1 MALFSNIGSGDLAT
15 MQAQLDEQRATAV
28 GNLTPNQIYQ
38 QMAYK
43 AGSGLTRGIGG
54 LLGADMVDP
63 ELKRRSERTRIVSAI
78 NPQDE
83 ESLKEGVANLQKAGF
98 AEDAFALS
106 SQLLERQKKLA
117 QINSEQA
124 LTAQRG
130 REGKVNDPFQKLVEQ
145 GIYTPESLAKY
156 KESGLVTDLQRYE
169 KVKEQTERKT
179 RTETVGGRR
188 LLIDAL
194 TGETIKDLGAASK
207 TLEESLGAGLGTLGK
222 ALAKGQEAEAKET
235 GGFAAKDFNAL
246 GSSVAAGTASKR
258 NIVVLENAMK
268 NAFTGKFADVK
279 EGVVTGLEGLGIKV
293 GDDLRKAA
301 SNTQLVNAMGTRYV
315 FPLVKN
321 FPGSLA
327 AKELERLEKT
337 APNALQQPETIETLM
352 NLLKQDLAENEY
364 TYTKAK
370 QYKEANKGSAI
381 GFNQADAKIEFQNKL
396 TDLRSKVQSV
406 RKAGHMTAAER
417 DQINALKKEL
427 GVD

>member
-63 ELKRRSERTRIVSAI
+63 ELKRRSERARIVSAI

-124 LTAQRG
+124 LTEQRL
-130 REGKVNDPFQKLVEQ
+130 REKQAADPFQKLIEQ

-169 KVKEQTERKT
+169 KPTIESKSEFERILSDLNLSPTQEKQIKQQWIQAKLNPDGSGLKSLQAQLLQTQIEQRQAKLEADREKSATEKT
-179 RTETVGGRR
+179 QAVSKLSSTESNIDTALNTAEKALKLAPNSLAGG
-188 LLIDAL
+188 LNQAVSSAIPWTNSKAL
-194 TGETIKDLGAASK
+194 ANLVSSLNSEKVIS
-207 TLEESLGAGLGTLGK
+207 TLEELKSQSRTGATGFG
-222 ALAKGQEAEAKET
+222 ALSEKEL
-235 GGFAAKDFNAL
+235 AL
-246 GSSVAAGTASKR
+246 IINKTRALDPTDK
-258 NIVVLENAMK
+258 LFKENL
-268 NAFTGKFADVK
+268 
-279 EGVVTGLEGLGIKV
+279 GVVMDGW
-293 GDDLRKAA
+293 
-301 SNTQLVNAMGTRYV
+301 
-315 FPLVKN
+315 
-321 FPGSLA
+321 
-327 AKELERLEKT
+327 
-337 APNALQQPETIETLM
+337 
-352 NLLKQDLAENEY
+352 
-364 TYTKAK
+364 
-370 QYKEANKGSAI
+370 
-381 GFNQADAKIEFQNKL
+381 
-396 TDLRSKVQSV
+396 SKVRKQV
-406 RKAGHMTAAER
+406 RESRLNLQG
-417 DQINALKKEL
+417 KKEETEDTKPMYATNPTTKQRIMSTD
-427 GVD
+427 GGKTWTQAR